1 MNIIKKL
8 NKVYDEIFE
17 EPRYSW
23 DNEISKIE
31 EINQD
36 IKAIYKGFN
45 MLYEYL
51 EIEECHQE
59 EKYYLRKIEK
69 CKK

>member
-17 EPRYSW
+17 ESDYALDS
-23 DNEISKIE
+23 DISKIK

-36 IKAIYKGFN
+36 IRAIYRGFN

-51 EIEECHQE
+51 KIEECHQE
-59 EKYYLRKIEK
+59 EKYYLRKIGEK
-69 CKK
+69 K